1 MTYFTRTLPCLAA
14 LGLWLIPANSRA
26 DEPYLEFLEGLRHRG
41 YYDTALEYL
50 EEIERD
56 AQVPADVKQV
66 LPYERGQI
74 LLDGA
79 KNLTGSKAQREQLD
93 AAQAAFEAFVKG
105 APNHPLAGR
114 ANTERARILME
125 KARVDI
131 WDAEDPANREG
142 RGEFQKNARQL
153 IAQARQIFDTAFK
166 QHDAAFREFPLV
178 IPEEERERRRQRD
191 EAEQRYLRG
200 KLDLTECTYWE
211 AQTYDIGSEQR
222 KEILKKASEEFSA
235 IHEEHRSQ
243 IAGLIA
249 RLWQGKCFE
258 EMGGMLRQALG
269 IYNEILEHGDSTES
283 MRLLKARALR
293 FRLICLNTDERKDF
307 DVVIK
312 EGTDWRNNE
321 KQMRLTD
328 VGMGILYETARAQFA
343 LGSDRTRPEAQRRNL
358 LTQALTSAR
367 QIARYPGELK
377 APSNALITRV
387 AAALNLPEKDPE
399 DFEGAFGRASQ
410 YKEEA
415 SRLNDQ
421 REEALGQGKTAEAAE
436 LQQTLQA
443 SAAEMTRLFD
453 LALRLAKP
461 ETDAASLAECRT
473 LLAYGYF
480 LQEKYYEAA
489 AAADYAALH
498 IPQELDEA
506 ARQSAFIRLAAF
518 NYAYINAD
526 KGDRKFEEQQQIV
539 AAEDLIAR
547 WPESDFATE
556 SRTIIANM
564 HWNAG
569 DHATAAEWWAKVPP
583 AAKDYAKSQLQAG
596 QAYWAG
602 YDAQTARPEA
612 ERAPVEQLNAWRA
625 AAEKHLETGV
635 QASQAGLPQNAA
647 SPSDLILGKLTLAQI
662 RNLSGI
668 YATQDGKPGAIQ
680 LLEDEPH
687 SVLKAVEA
695 APGKPRPKDPSN
707 VKSSKVAGFAY
718 QQLLRAYIGVKN
730 LDRARA
736 ARALLEAAADS
747 EDAGALTQIYVA
759 FGQELQKELEQLR
772 ASGESS
778 RLDSVRSGF
787 EDFLNDLSQRSE
799 GQTFDSLLWI
809 AQTYTGLAE
818 GSDDSRNKVD
828 DYFSRAAATYAT
840 MARKAGE
847 DPSFLRNP
855 DHAVVIK
862 LSLADCLRRQ
872 EKFEEAEPIMLEAL
886 KASPNAPNV
895 QFEAARL
902 YKDWAGSSSVN
913 WQKYETAIGG
923 RRDVPLWGWADLA
936 SRLQKDLLRK
946 RNDDAARRMHVD
958 ARYNLIECYHDYAL
972 EQPDNKKR
980 TENLAKARSTIEAFA
995 RLTDTLSEAELAR
1008 FDRLY
1013 ARILKDLGQPAAS
1026 LASVV
1031 AQPQRGTSGSNN
1043 AKASSGGTTARA
1055 TPAEPA
1061 EQESSGSTANVAVIM
1076 LLLIVGAAAVVGLYF
1091 LAAKQNKRRPVVT
1104 SSSAP
1109 ATTAPRSKKTTLPS

>member
-1 MTYFTRTLPCLAA
+1 MTYLTRTLPCLAA

-26 DEPYLEFLEGLRHRG
+26 DEPYLEFLEGLRNRG

-56 AQVPADVKQV
+56 AQLPADVKQV
-66 LPYERGQI
+66 LPYERGQV

-79 KNLTGSKAQREQLD
+79 KNLTGSKAQRDQLD

-153 IAQARQIFDTAFK
+153 IEQARQIFDTAFK

-178 IPEEERERRRQRD
+178 IPEEERQRRRERD

-211 AQTYDIGSEQR
+211 AQTYDIGSAQR
-222 KEILKKASEEFSA
+222 KEMLKKASEEFSA

-258 EMGGMLRQALG
+258 EMGDMLRQALG

-293 FRLICLNTDERKDF
+293 FRLICLNTDERKDYQL
-307 DVVIK
+307 VID
-312 EGTDWRNNE
+312 EGTAWRNSE

-328 VGMGILYETARAQFA
+328 VGMGILFETARAQFS
-343 LGSDRTRPEAQRRNL
+343 LGSDRTIPEAQRKNL
-358 LTQALTSAR
+358 LRLALNSAR
-367 QIARYPGELK
+367 QIAVYPGELK

-399 DFEGAFGRASQ
+399 DFEGAFGAAMQ
-410 YKEEA
+410 NKDDA
-415 SRLNDQ
+415 GRLNDQ
-421 REEALGQGKTAEAAE
+421 REAALADGKTAEAAE
-436 LQQTLQA
+436 LQEALLA

-461 ETDAASLAECRT
+461 DTDATSLAHCRMF
-473 LLAYGYF
+473 LAYGYF

-489 AAADYAALH
+489 AAAEYAAIH
-498 IPQELDEA
+498 VPKDQDEA
-506 ARQSAFIRLAAF
+506 ARQSAFIRLAAL
-518 NYAYINAD
+518 NYAYTSAD
-526 KGDRKFEEQQQIV
+526 RGNRKFEEEQTIA

-547 WPESDFATE
+547 WPESDYATE
-556 SRTIIANM
+556 SRSIIANM
-564 HWNAG
+564 YWNAG
-569 DHATAAEWWAKVPP
+569 DHATAAEWWARVPATAKV
-583 AAKDYAKSQLQAG
+583 YAKSQLQAG

-602 YDAQTARPEA
+602 YDAQTGRPEA

-635 QASQAGLPQNAA
+635 QARQADLPQNAA
-647 SPSDLILGKLTLAQI
+647 SPSDLVLGKLTLAQI
-662 RNLSGI
+662 RNLAGI
-668 YATQDGKPGAIQ
+668 YTSQDGKAGAIQ
-680 LLEDEPH
+680 LLEQEPH
-687 SVLKAVEA
+687 SVLKAVA
-695 APGKPRPKDPSN
+695 APPGKPRPRDSSN

-718 QQLLRAYIGVKN
+718 QQLLRAYIGIKN

-736 ARALLEAAADS
+736 ARTLLEAAADS

-772 ASGESS
+772 ASGESN

-828 DYFSRAAATYAT
+828 DYFSRAGATYAT
-840 MARKAGE
+840 MLRKAGE
-847 DPSFLRNP
+847 DASFLP
-855 DHAVVIK
+855 KPEHAVLIK

-886 KASPNAPNV
+886 KASPDAPNV

-902 YKDWAGSSSVN
+902 YKDWAASSSVN

-936 SRLQKDLLRK
+936 SRLQKELLRK
-946 RNDDAARRMHVD
+946 RNDDAARRMHLD

-980 TENLAKARSTIEAFA
+980 TENLSKARSTIEAFA
-995 RLTDTLSEAELAR
+995 RLTDTLSDAELAR
-1008 FDRLY
+1008 FDKLY
-1013 ARILKDLGQPAAS
+1013 ATILKDLGQPAAS
-1026 LASVV
+1026 LAAVV
-1031 AQPQRGTSGSNN
+1031 SQKPQPGTGASNN
-1043 AKASSGGTTARA
+1043 SKASSGAGNARA
-1055 TPAEPA
+1055 TPAQPA

-1104 SSSAP
+1104 SSSA